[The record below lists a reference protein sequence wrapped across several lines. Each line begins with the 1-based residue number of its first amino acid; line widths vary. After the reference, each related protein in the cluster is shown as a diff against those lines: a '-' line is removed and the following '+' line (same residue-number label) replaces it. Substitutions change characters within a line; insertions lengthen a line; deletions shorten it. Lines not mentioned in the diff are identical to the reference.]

1 MEDEIEQQQEEQQ
14 DQQKPDEGQ
23 SAAGDGQKPDEGK
36 PAPGDTV
43 NRRKHEREVSRLEAE
58 RDAAKAE
65 ADGYKGLKAEF
76 EAWKAEQEA
85 EKTSAALKA
94 AGCHDVVAAS
104 ARLGEFGGDIE
115 KLKAAAP
122 YLFSTVGDK
131 STGGNPR
138 GEAGNG
144 GAVKTIREGIKQT
157 IGEK

>member
-1 MEDEIEQQQEEQQ
+1 M
-14 DQQKPDEGQ
+14 
-23 SAAGDGQKPDEGK
+23 
-36 PAPGDTV
+36 
-43 NRRKHEREVSRLEAE
+43 
-58 RDAAKAE
+58 
-65 ADGYKGLKAEF
+65 
-76 EAWKAEQEA
+76 
-85 EKTSAALKA
+85 
-94 AGCHDVVAAS
+94 VAAS